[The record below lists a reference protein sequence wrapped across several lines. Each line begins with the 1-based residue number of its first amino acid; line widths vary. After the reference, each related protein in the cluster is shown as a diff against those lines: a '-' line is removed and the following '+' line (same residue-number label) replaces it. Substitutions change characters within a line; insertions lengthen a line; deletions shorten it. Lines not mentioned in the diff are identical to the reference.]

1 MMAFKDGVGQ
11 VVKLTPTGVT
21 GVALAMRLVRMLPAF
36 DNLGTLA
43 RRAAYASGPPQL
55 ADNFIA
61 LGFIDQGLNVN
72 EHIHHRL
79 REMAAIIPQ
88 FGSSPRNAGRALNF

>member
-11 VVKLTPTGVT
+11 VIELTPAGMTGI
-21 GVALAMRLVRMLPAF
+21 ALTMCLVRMLPAF

-43 RRAAYASGPPQL
+43 RRAAYVSGPPQL
-55 ADNFIA
+55 ADNLIA
-61 LGFIDQGLNVN
+61 LGFINQGLNVN
-72 EHIHHRL
+72 KHIHHRL

-88 FGSSPRNAGRALNF
+88 FGSSP